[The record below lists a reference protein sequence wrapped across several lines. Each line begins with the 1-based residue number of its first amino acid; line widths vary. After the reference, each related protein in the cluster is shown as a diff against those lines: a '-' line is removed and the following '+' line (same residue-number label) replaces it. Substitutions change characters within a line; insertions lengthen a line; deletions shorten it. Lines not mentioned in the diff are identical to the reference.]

1 MQGSRV
7 NSPSSATLQAPGLPY
22 TCGPYLGFLA
32 ATLLLLRGGRRR
44 RIRAARVRAQRW
56 TRVGERCS
64 SVACAISRA
73 EQVALATCREWQR
86 GKTAK
91 AVGGPRWSRSLNQ
104 PGTATSLLCC
114 TLGRSSCFE
123 RPSRG
128 CEGAGIRDRRRNHP
142 GRCRRAGGC
151 CCEDEAVV

>member
-91 AVGGPRWSRSLNQ
+91 AVGGPRVESVVKSTWNSHLPALLHARTEHLFRAPTAPKPRMQRGRDQGSPAESPWSM
-104 PGTATSLLCC
+104 
-114 TLGRSSCFE
+114 SSCWWVLL
-123 RPSRG
+123 RG
-128 CEGAGIRDRRRNHP
+128 
-142 GRCRRAGGC
+142 
-151 CCEDEAVV
+151 